1 MSELKELKRLK
12 DEEKGL
18 MNIAIKLNDQLNR
31 LKVEELALLSM
42 LHKEALPDKE
52 HEKGPDEEEQLEDPD
67 LTDQPSSSHSKEVK
81 EKLVPLDLNVRN
93 RQEEE
98 DMEEEEEEEEDDE
111 ENFVLNALLF

>member
-67 LTDQPSSSHSKEVK
+67 LTDQVGAWVVFQDFISFC
-81 EKLVPLDLNVRN
+81 
-93 RQEEE
+93 QI
-98 DMEEEEEEEEDDE
+98 
-111 ENFVLNALLF
+111 